1 MKFINYD
8 NNKLLDFYNE
18 NGLEFDESKGYFGKN
33 IKSQVLIENKEIIGA
48 VSVSIYKNKNFIEAL
63 AVNSKYRNR
72 GYGKIL
78 LAKALEMLEKPVY
91 TISKMDLFLMKKILL
106 VENVSHVNIFIKL
119 VFQKLL
125 YINN

>member
-48 VSVSIYKNKNFIEAL
+48 VSVSIYKN
-63 AVNSKYRNR
+63 
-72 GYGKIL
+72 
-78 LAKALEMLEKPVY
+78 
-91 TISKMDLFLMKKILL
+91 
-106 VENVSHVNIFIKL
+106 
-119 VFQKLL
+119 
-125 YINN
+125 